1 MPHVHF
7 EMRVPLLLGQ
17 GVAGAD
23 DADVVVGER
32 GVGLGDFVA
41 RHVAGSAIVLAD
53 FAGRCSDVGLGWL
66 VRASAIEGP
75 MAGQAL

>member
-1 MPHVHF
+1 M
-7 EMRVPLLLGQ
+7 PLLLGQ

-41 RHVAGSAIVLAD
+41 RHVAGSAIALAD
-53 FAGRCSDVGLGWL
+53 LAGRCSDVGLGWF
-66 VRASAIEGP
+66 VRAAAIEGT
-75 MAGQAL
+75 MTGEALYVVGGC